1 LEQHLSSIREQ
12 GLGLAA
18 ISYDSVAQLKSFAD
32 RKQITYLLLSDPDSK
47 IIRAF
52 GILNET
58 VPANSV
64 AYGIPYPGTYLVD
77 TSGKVVAKYFED
89 DFKERT
95 PTMEILERV
104 GGVPGSTP
112 TTLEAKQLRLSLS
125 ASTNI
130 AHPNQRVAL
139 FLEIDLTP
147 KMHVYA
153 QGVQGYIPIQWK
165 MTETAAK
172 FYPVRYPTPEMLRL
186 EVIRETV
193 PVYRGH
199 VRLGEDVVIGTEAQV
214 KPRLNEHGEMVLE
227 GSLHYQACDDH
238 ECYIPETVPLKW
250 TFKFEPLDRERVPT
264 EIQHKPKS

>member
-1 LEQHLSSIREQ
+1 M
-12 GLGLAA
+12 AA
-18 ISYDSVAQLKSFAD
+18 ISYDSVAVLKTFAD
-32 RKQITYLLLSDPDSK
+32 RKHITYLLLSDPDSK
-47 IIRAF
+47 IIRTF

-58 VPANSV
+58 VPANSM

-77 TSGKVVAKYFED
+77 TSGKVVAKFFEQ

-95 PTMEILERV
+95 PAVEILERF
-104 GGVPGSTP
+104 GGALGSKQATV
-112 TTLEAKQLRLSLS
+112 EAKHLRLSTS
-125 ASTNI
+125 ASTNVV
-130 AHPNQRVAL
+130 HPNQRVAL
-139 FLEIDLTP
+139 FLDIDLMP

-153 QGVQGYIPIQWK
+153 QGVQGYIPTQWK

-172 FYPVRYPTPEMLRL
+172 FYPVRYPAPEMLRL
-186 EVIRETV
+186 EVIKETV

-227 GSLHYQACDDH
+227 GSLRYQACDDH

-250 TFKFEPLDRERVPT
+250 TFSFEPLDRERVPA
-264 EIQHKPKS
+264 EIQRKPKP

>member
-1 LEQHLSSIREQ
+1 
-12 GLGLAA
+12 LAA
-18 ISYDSVAQLKSFAD
+18 ISYDSVAQLKNFAD
-32 RKQITYLLLSDPDSK
+32 REHITYLLLSDPDSK

-58 VPANSV
+58 VPANSM

-77 TSGKVVAKYFED
+77 TSGKVVAKFFED

-95 PTMEILERV
+95 PTMEILEEV
-104 GGVPGSTP
+104 GGALGSTHA
-112 TTLEAKQLRLSLS
+112 TVEAKQLHLSS
-125 ASTNI
+125 FASTNVVR
-130 AHPNQRVAL
+130 PNQRVAL
-139 FLEIDLTP
+139 FLDIDLMP

-153 QGVQGYIPIQWK
+153 QGVQGYIAIEWK

-172 FYPVRYPTPEMLRL
+172 FSAVRYPAPEKLRL
-186 EVIRETV
+186 EVIKETV

-214 KPRLNEHGEMVLE
+214 KPRLNEQGEMVLG

-238 ECYIPETVPLKW
+238 ECYSPETVPLKW
-250 TFKFEPLDRERVPT
+250 TFKFESLDRERVPA

>member
-1 LEQHLSSIREQ
+1 
-12 GLGLAA
+12 LAA
-18 ISYDSVAQLKSFAD
+18 ISYDSVAVLKTFAD
-32 RKQITYLLLSDPDSK
+32 RKHITYLLLSDPDSK
-47 IIRAF
+47 IIRTF

-58 VPANSV
+58 VPANSM

-77 TSGKVVAKYFED
+77 TSGKVVAKFFEQ

-95 PTMEILERV
+95 PAVEILERF
-104 GGVPGSTP
+104 GGALGSKQATV
-112 TTLEAKQLRLSLS
+112 EAKHLRLSTS
-125 ASTNI
+125 ASTNVV
-130 AHPNQRVAL
+130 HPNQRVAL
-139 FLEIDLTP
+139 FLDIDLMP

-153 QGVQGYIPIQWK
+153 QGVQVYIPIQWK

-172 FYPVRYPTPEMLRL
+172 FYPVRYPAPEMLRL
-186 EVIRETV
+186 EVIKETV

-227 GSLHYQACDDH
+227 GSLRYQACDDH

-250 TFKFEPLDRERVPT
+250 TFSFEPLDRERVPA
-264 EIQHKPKS
+264 EIQRKPKP